1 MQLTIATASTLLAS
15 ILCCACAPLPMR
27 VYVADAAQS
36 DLIYSSC
43 SFNTHIPIAV
53 KLHAGPVLATL
64 SLSKND
70 DRPYVQLQLDIP
82 EGVTLVFQDDV
93 VQLRTGSPDTLSR
106 ARFPSVSLVDTPI
119 LNNYRTETQSYQV
132 PVQSPLVGGR
142 LQMGAKTSPR
152 HFWLATYVEI
162 ASANEVT
169 VALPSFRVNEVSS
182 VLAPVRFRA
191 KTVLGV
197 ALVNC

>member
-93 VQLRTGSPDTLSR
+93 VRP
-106 ARFPSVSLVDTPI
+106 
-119 LNNYRTETQSYQV
+119 YR
-132 PVQSPLVGGR
+132 
-142 LQMGAKTSPR
+142 
-152 HFWLATYVEI
+152 
-162 ASANEVT
+162 
-169 VALPSFRVNEVSS
+169 
-182 VLAPVRFRA
+182 
-191 KTVLGV
+191 
-197 ALVNC
+197 

>member
-1 MQLTIATASTLLAS
+1 MQLSAATVSTLVAS
-15 ILCCACAPLPMR
+15 VLCCACAPLPMR
-27 VYVADAAQS
+27 IYVADAPQS

-43 SFNTHIPIAV
+43 SFNTHVPIAV
-53 KLHAGPVLATL
+53 KLHTGPVLATL

-82 EGVTLVFQDDV
+82 EGVTVVFQDDV
-93 VQLRTGSPDTLSR
+93 VRLRTGSPDTLSQ

-119 LNNYRTETQSYQV
+119 LNSYRSETQSYQI
-132 PVQSPLVGGR
+132 PVQSPLVGGW
-142 LQMGAKTSPR
+142 LQMGANTSPR
-152 HFWLATYVEI
+152 HFWLATYVDI

-169 VALPSFRVNEVSS
+169 VALPSFRVNDVAT
-182 VLAPVRFRA
+182 VLAPVHFRA

-197 ALVNC
+197 ALMNC